1 MTEDREEEQVE
12 GTISSVENHG
22 SIIVVW
28 LDVGGTRQP
37 IYLDHRSF
45 GWMAEGE
52 GIKTVSDLEGRPVFY
67 NGETIN
73 ILDNV
78 EAA

>member
-1 MTEDREEEQVE
+1 ME
-12 GTISSVENHG
+12 GTISSVENHS

-28 LDVGGTRQP
+28 LDVDGTRQP
-37 IYLDHRSF
+37 VDMDRRSF

-52 GIKTVSDLEGRPVFY
+52 GIETVSDLEGRLVFY
-67 NGETIN
+67 NGETN
-73 ILDNV
+73 NFLDNV